1 MKDYEF
7 IWSRTDVFSL
17 TVRAETE
24 EEARKVFD
32 RGDQYYHDG
41 GPKFPVIGDDFGL
54 ELIDE
59 REVTS

>member
-7 IWSRTDVFSL
+7 LWSRTDTFGL

-24 EEARKVFD
+24 EEARKIFD
-32 RGDQYYHDG
+32 KGEQYD
-41 GPKFPVIGDDFGL
+41 VDVDINCGDDFGL

-59 REVTS
+59 REVAS